1 MNDTSTD
8 PEYVL
13 RGVAGAAFGRTY
25 HLLAPTTVGRS
36 PECDI
41 CVASAGIS
49 RVHARLR
56 PREYGIEVE
65 DLRSTNG
72 SFLNGQRITV
82 GIARIGDEI
91 AFDQLRFRVD
101 GTARSR
107 PRSADAGAAHRGSR
121 PRRLWPWLAAAA
133 ALVAAVVAT
142 RWLPID

>member
-1 MNDTSTD
+1 MSEASTD

-25 HLLAPTTVGRS
+25 HLLAPTSVGRA

-41 CVASAGIS
+41 CLASAGIS
-49 RVHARLR
+49 RMHARLR

-91 AFDQLRFRVD
+91 AFDQLRFRVGGVPRGHSRAAD
-101 GTARSR
+101 ATASREVR
-107 PRSADAGAAHRGSR
+107 PR
-121 PRRLWPWLAAAA
+121 PRWPWAAVIA
-133 ALVAAVVAT
+133 ALVGATLAT
-142 RWLPID
+142 RWLMG